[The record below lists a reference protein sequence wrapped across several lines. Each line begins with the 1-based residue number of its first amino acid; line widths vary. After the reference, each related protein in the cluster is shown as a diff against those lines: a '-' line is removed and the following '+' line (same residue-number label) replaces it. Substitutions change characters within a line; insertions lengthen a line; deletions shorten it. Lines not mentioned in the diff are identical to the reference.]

1 MNLSIESQ
9 TLTNTSEFKESLEV
23 RNDTKSESLSK
34 VQGQESLIY
43 EIYITILHW
52 FSKYRGGWIGPQI
65 RGFGLKKL
73 TDCGFRR

>member
-43 EIYITILHW
+43 EIYITVLH
-52 FSKYRGGWIGPQI
+52 
-65 RGFGLKKL
+65 
-73 TDCGFRR
+73 